1 MTEAAR
7 DAVGDIALVVFPSTC
22 RACGEIVASA
32 EWAPLLCAACATE
45 IPYHDESLGVPP
57 PLSRGHALTRFEGP
71 ARRLLIDLKYQG
83 VVRAGRALGR
93 AMAAAP
99 GAGRVLWNAD
109 IVVPL
114 HWRRRWYRGSNQAAV
129 LAFALCRHA
138 CPRVGVHA
146 VLRRHRATRRQ
157 VGLHRAERAANVH
170 DAFGVRRRYLRHV
183 RGKVVL
189 LVDDVVTTGST
200 AAAAAAP
207 MLRAGARE
215 VRLYAAAW
223 APNPRRPVAGRTE

>member
-1 MTEAAR
+1 M
-7 DAVGDIALVVFPSTC
+7 
-22 RACGEIVASA
+22 
-32 EWAPLLCAACATE
+32 CAACAAE
-45 IPYHDESLGVPP
+45 FPYHDGSLEVPP
-57 PLSRGHALTRFEGP
+57 PLSRGHALTLFEGP

-99 GAGRVLWNAD
+99 GARRLLRNVD
-109 IVVPL
+109 VVVPVPL
-114 HWRRRWYRGSNQAAV
+114 HWWRRWYRGNNQAAV
-129 LAFALCRHA
+129 LASALCRHA
-138 CPRVGVHA
+138 RPRVGQYP

-157 VGLHRAERAANVH
+157 VGLHRAERVANVR
-170 DAFGVRRRYLRHV
+170 DAFSVRRRYVRHV

-215 VRLYAAAW
+215 VRIYAAAW
-223 APNPRRPVAGRTE
+223 APP